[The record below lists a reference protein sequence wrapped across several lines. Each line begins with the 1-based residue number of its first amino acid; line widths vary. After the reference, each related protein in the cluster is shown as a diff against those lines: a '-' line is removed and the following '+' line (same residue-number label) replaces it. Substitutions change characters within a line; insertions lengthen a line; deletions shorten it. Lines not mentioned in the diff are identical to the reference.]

1 MNQNPRNRGQR
12 IFRTLAAVL
21 ASGSLF
27 QTCET
32 RLRDA
37 FVSGARDYVLS
48 LFDPTAII
56 ENLDAMDD
64 ADITP

>member
-1 MNQNPRNRGQR
+1 MERMARTRRQR
-12 IFRTLAAVL
+12 VLRTLAAVL

-37 FVSGARDYVLS
+37 FVMGTKDFVLS
-48 LFDPTAII
+48 LFNPQ
-56 ENLDAMDD
+56 NVLDQIAQDETT
-64 ADITP
+64 TP

>member
-1 MNQNPRNRGQR
+1 MDHKVRTRR
-12 IFRTLAAVL
+12 ERVLRTLAAVL

-37 FVSGARDYVLS
+37 FVMGTKDFVLS
-48 LFDPTAII
+48 LFDPQ
-56 ENLDAMDD
+56 NVLDLIAEDE
-64 ADITP
+64 ATTP

>member
-1 MNQNPRNRGQR
+1 MDQIVRTRRQR
-12 IFRTLAAVL
+12 VLRTLAAVL

-37 FVSGARDYVLS
+37 FVMGTKDFVLS
-48 LFDPTAII
+48 LFDPQ
-56 ENLDAMDD
+56 NVLDQIAEDE
-64 ADITP
+64 ATTP

>member
-1 MNQNPRNRGQR
+1 MDQKVRTRRQR
-12 IFRTLAAVL
+12 VLRTLAAVF

-37 FVSGARDYVLS
+37 FVMGTKDFVLS
-48 LFDPTAII
+48 LFDPQ
-56 ENLDAMDD
+56 NVLDQIAEDETT
-64 ADITP
+64 TP